1 MLNFQDRP
9 KAFATG
15 AAKIQY
21 AISYL
26 SGPVL
31 QYFKPAILG
40 EVTPD
45 PVWLTDW
52 DSFCDE
58 LKTNFSP
65 FDNAAQAEIE
75 LEKIVMK
82 EHHQAAQYF
91 IEFSQAST

>member
-15 AAKIQY
+15 TAKIQY

-26 SGPVL
+26 SSPAL
-31 QYFKPAILG
+31 QYFEPVILG
-40 EVTPD
+40 KVTPE

-52 DSFCDE
+52 DSFHNK
-58 LKTNFSP
+58 LKTDFCP
-65 FDNAAQAEIE
+65 FNNTAQAKIE

-82 EHHQAAQYF
+82 EHH
-91 IEFSQAST
+91 